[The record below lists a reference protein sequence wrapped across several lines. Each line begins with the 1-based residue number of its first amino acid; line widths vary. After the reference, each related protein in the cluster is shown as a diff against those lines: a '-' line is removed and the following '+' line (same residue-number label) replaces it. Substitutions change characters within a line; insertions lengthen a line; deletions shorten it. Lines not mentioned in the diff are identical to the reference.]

1 MRGATVAG
9 RRKHPVYLVFQSTL
23 LMRGATPFS
32 KSMSDS
38 SLFQS
43 TLLMRGAT
51 DYHKAMFGTSKD
63 FNPRSS
69 CEERHVRSAYRPKVE
84 YHFNP
89 RSSCEERLD
98 KSVTVPIY
106 QFDFNPR
113 SSCEER
119 HLIGIKVV
127 AAPVNFNPRSSCEE
141 RLMAISCRKHKER
154 FQSTLLMRGATAVYD
169 WCRRAGLIS
178 IHAPHARSDLL
189 VAWN

>member
-1 MRGATVAG
+1 MRGATLQQRPSCDATAG
-9 RRKHPVYLVFQSTL
+9 
-23 LMRGATPFS
+23 
-32 KSMSDS
+32 
-38 SLFQS
+38 FQS

-141 RLMAISCRKHKER
+141 RRP
-154 FQSTLLMRGATAVYD
+154 G
-169 WCRRAGLIS
+169 RRRPGGRRCIS
-178 IHAPHARSDLL
+178 IHAPHARSDMM
-189 VAWN
+189 AFS